1 MLLVCNGLSY
11 LFQSL
16 ITFSDS
22 HLAELV
28 KYVVMA
34 QSLSAITVGAVPM
47 ETTSAITTLFRSV
60 VVLIKHLVLVNAWQE
75 TLEMT
80 SINPA
85 FPLVGVA
92 QLILPR
98 TQTKQTV
105 NNSKPVM
112 T

>member
-1 MLLVCNGLSY
+1 MLLVFNGLSR
-11 LFQSL
+11 LFQVL
-16 ITFSDS
+16 ITFPDA

-28 KYVVMA
+28 RYVVMA
-34 QSLSAITVGAVPM
+34 QNLSAITVAVVPM
-47 ETTSAITTLFRSV
+47 ETTSAVTTLFQNV
-60 VVLIKHLVLVNAWQE
+60 VVLIKPLVLVNAWRE

-80 SINPA
+80 SINPV

-105 NNSKPVM
+105 NNSKRVM